1 MTNVYL
7 VTKLILSIVIIG
19 NCIMFG
25 MYLEVRDKLRELRSL
40 EETVISKLRLMEDE
54 KEEEEEK

>member
-7 VTKLILSIVIIG
+7 VTKLIMSIVIIG

-25 MYLEVRDKLRELRSL
+25 MYFEIRDRLRELHSM
-40 EETVISKLRLMEDE
+40 EETIISKLCLMEDK
-54 KEEEEEK
+54 KEEEE